1 MTIQTQPLAEVTRRA
16 IEILSRELG
25 TADTLRFMNQFS
37 TGAGDYTAERDALF
51 ENATLEQILAEI
63 KSREPRT
70 AKTP

>member
-1 MTIQTQPLAEVTRRA
+1 MTIETQPLTEVTRRA

-51 ENATLEQILAEI
+51 ENATLEQIVAEI
-63 KSREPRT
+63 KSREPRA
-70 AKTP
+70 AKMP